1 MSMSDQNFIS
11 RLRQKP
17 EKTRH
22 KIAFWSSFG
31 ITAIIFAFWIGTFDS
46 TGIRLSG
53 DIVNKTLDKANTPS
67 QSIVAAVGST
77 FTDLGNLIFGPKK
90 VTFTSIQ
97 VEPANTKTTLIGH

>member
-1 MSMSDQNFIS
+1 MSNQNLLM

-31 ITAIIFAFWIGTFDS
+31 ITAIIFAFWMSTFNS
-46 TGIRLSG
+46 TGISISG
-53 DIVNKTLDKANTPS
+53 DVISKTLDKANTPS
-67 QSIVAAVGST
+67 KSLSAAVGSA
-77 FTDLGNLIFGPKK
+77 FDDISNLIFGPKK